1 MAPSSPGICLQTPG
15 SPMPLSQLCLP
26 SFWLSWFLSASS
38 RCSSAA
44 LVGSGCRNDTMNQC
58 LKQQR
63 SIFSVLEAGCAG
75 SRSLQGWFLVRPPS
89 LACR

>member
-63 SIFSVLEAGCAG
+63 SIFSVLELDAQDQGAFRAGF
-75 SRSLQGWFLVRPPS
+75 W
-89 LACR
+89 